1 MILRV
6 KTKRWDD
13 PREADDGFRLLVC
26 RYRPR
31 GLAKDAETWDAWWK
45 ELGPSVALHAAAYGK
60 DGQPLITWADYEELY
75 EAEMRMPAP
84 ARKIAWL
91 ARSIN
96 GDGSAGDPEPLTLL
110 CSSAC
115 VDENRCHRTLLRQLI
130 ERAAARQGST
140 S

>member
-1 MILRV
+1 MGLRV

-13 PREADDGFRLLVC
+13 PTEADDGFRLLVC

-31 GLAKDAETWDAWWK
+31 GVAKDAETWDAWWK

-60 DGQPLITWADYEELY
+60 DGQPLIAWADYEELY
-75 EAEMRMPAP
+75 DAEMRMPAP

-91 ARSIN
+91 ARSHAG
-96 GDGSAGDPEPLTLL
+96 GDPLTLL

-115 VDENRCHRTLLRQLI
+115 VDENRCHRTLLRRLI
-130 ERAAARQGST
+130 ERAAAGERST